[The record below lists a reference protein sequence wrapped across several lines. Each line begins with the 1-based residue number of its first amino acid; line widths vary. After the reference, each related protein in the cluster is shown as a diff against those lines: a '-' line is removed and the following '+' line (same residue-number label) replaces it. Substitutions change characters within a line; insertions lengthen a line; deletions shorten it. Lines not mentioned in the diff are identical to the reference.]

1 MNHSKIKS
9 SPEQGRHLQDEHD
22 IGSGEKTPAQHETD
36 EMIRQIPPLPETEK
50 KGAGD
55 SGKARHHGTGQPK

>member
-9 SPEQGRHLQDEHD
+9 SPEQGRHLQDEPD

-36 EMIRQIPPLPETEK
+36 EMIRQIPALPETKK